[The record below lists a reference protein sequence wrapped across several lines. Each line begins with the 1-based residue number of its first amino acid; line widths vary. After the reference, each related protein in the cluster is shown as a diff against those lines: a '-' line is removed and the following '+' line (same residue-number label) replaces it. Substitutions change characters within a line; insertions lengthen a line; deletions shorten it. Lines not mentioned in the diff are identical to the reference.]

1 MARPDLQGVT
11 LWLASIFNRL
21 QAAADQAKAEAD
33 KVSPGIADA
42 WHAAI
47 SAKIAAVRAEADP
60 ATAVRVAL
68 QEVMDSLRSGRSFVR
83 HHPTDLS
90 G

>member
-1 MARPDLQGVT
+1 LQGVA
-11 LWLASIFNRL
+11 LWLASIFDRL

-33 KVSPGIADA
+33 KVSPGSADA

-47 SAKIAAVRAEADP
+47 SERIAAIRAEADP

-68 QEVMDSLRSGRSFVR
+68 EEVIASLRSGRSFIR
-83 HHPTDLS
+83 HHPTDLA